1 MTNLKKIGL
10 TALAG
15 TLAATTFAQAVEV
28 SVNGTAR
35 MEYESRT
42 SDAPVDRDAKDSTNE
57 MSNNQS
63 VTFSASGE
71 LDNGFVISYSNLL
84 TGGGALTSAF
94 TTMDMGDMGT
104 ISMDNHAH
112 KAGISSIQDKVPN
125 AGEQA
130 WDESGGA
137 HGTVA
142 QGVAD
147 LGSEETLG
155 YKVSMSG
162 VTFSASHAFATTGT
176 EQSVTLVADG
186 LVDGLAIGAGTG
198 NNTNITTD
206 DDVETYFITYAAGP
220 ITVGAQQTNVDAETA
235 NTDVERQGLG
245 ISFAVNENLSIS
257 YGTSETEWDAA
268 AQVDEKDV
276 GISASYTAGGMTVGV
291 VHNKADDR
299 NGSAGAD
306 FEVTEIKLTF
316 AF

>member
-42 SDAPVDRDAKDSTNE
+42 SDATPNARNEDKTNA

-71 LDNGFVISYSNLL
+71 LDNGFVVSYSNLL
-84 TGGGALTSAF
+84 TGGGNLTSAI
-94 TTMDMGDMGT
+94 TTLDMGDMGVLT
-104 ISMDNHAH
+104 MDNHAH

-130 WDESGGA
+130 WDESGGT

-147 LGSEETLG
+147 LGAEETLG

-162 VTFSASHAFATTGT
+162 VTFSASHAYATTGT

-186 LVDGLAIGAGTG
+186 LVEGLAIGAGTG

-206 DDVETYFITYAAGP
+206 DDVSTYFITYAAGP
-220 ITVGAQQTNVDAETA
+220 ITVGVQQTKVDAETA
-235 NTDVERQGLG
+235 NTDIERDAYG

-257 YGTSETEWDAA
+257 YGESETDWDAA
-268 AQVDEKDV
+268 AQVDEEDK

-291 VHNKADDR
+291 VHNKADNR
-299 NGSAGAD
+299 NGAQD
-306 FEVTEIKLTF
+306 VDYEVTEIKLTF